1 MLVLSTFADQK
12 SNEIESEE
20 YSEYE
25 ETRKKNINERRNL
38 FKTKE
43 INQGL
48 KDLAKKQSSKGN
60 RRKPKPILNSPVKKP
75 NTRLQTQVSKKSEVN
90 SGYEIKASQEIESKS
105 LNDEKRNSEEMST
118 KGNHLV

>member
-48 KDLAKKQSSKGN
+48 KDLAKKQSSKEN